1 MEKFK
6 SFKIEDNNVLV
17 KYNEIWNKIK
27 KVISIKF
34 HSTPIYDKKCIKTK
48 VKTFNGVASTTFWD
62 DEIPK
67 RNVHYTCIALI
78 NIDSVMKMD
87 KQNCHQVYLEECKYK
102 IKKIQMLNWIK
113 FIDAE
118 LDLDDPDDSDD
129 SVNFNYKKLHQ
140 F

>member
-1 MEKFK
+1 MDKVVISDKFKNIDKYVLNTFLVTKKMLLLNLYALFYLKWEDISNILIIMEKFK

-78 NIDSVMKMD
+78 NIDSFMKMD
-87 KQNCHQVYLEECKYK
+87 K
-102 IKKIQMLNWIK
+102 
-113 FIDAE
+113 
-118 LDLDDPDDSDD
+118 
-129 SVNFNYKKLHQ
+129 
-140 F
+140 